1 VDDLP
6 DTHELRFALSQLR
19 NSSPGPDGLTA
30 NDLRDPAVTNA
41 VFALTRECWRQRRAP
56 TAFGAAVLCAL
67 PKKPEPKTW
76 DDYRGITLL
85 SVAGKL
91 LARVVY
97 NRARGAPIS
106 EMQHGFRQHN
116 STSEAMLV
124 LSLAMDEARRC
135 GFPLTIVFVDLQKAY
150 DSVSRSL
157 IWDTC
162 QKQGLSGVALD
173 LLKSMYEDQ
182 IFVRMGGNT
191 ATEPFRSE
199 VGLRQ
204 GCLLS
209 PMLFSWV
216 FDRVLRAAAK
226 RISGVPIQREDGT
239 QWRLKMRAYADDVAI
254 LSPNVWTAATDF
266 AAFDEEC
273 RRAGTISLS
282 KTKVIQMP
290 NRFSHHDPAPPPIAP
305 PLCTTPEE
313 QIFYV
318 LPSETSFSAEQVA
331 EIRDQPRLCGVNPV
345 ARRRTTGSSK
355 LHPAYRCPI
364 AGCDYCGPTGGANH
378 LRAHLDKGHDLRV
391 NVLSVPPQLTLEPVP
406 NLDGQGKLKCDV

>member
-1 VDDLP
+1 MLVRRVKVVVDDGTPPAATRARLNELCTIGSRLQPPERKTNRMPVPWMGVSDDLP

-19 NSSPGPDGLTA
+19 NSSPGPNG
-30 NDLRDPAVTNA
+30 
-41 VFALTRECWRQRRAP
+41 
-56 TAFGAAVLCAL
+56 
-67 PKKPEPKTW
+67 PE
-76 DDYRGITLL
+76 
-85 SVAGKL
+85 
-91 LARVVY
+91 
-97 NRARGAPIS
+97 
-106 EMQHGFRQHN
+106 
-116 STSEAMLV
+116 
-124 LSLAMDEARRC
+124 
-135 GFPLTIVFVDLQKAY
+135 
-150 DSVSRSL
+150 
-157 IWDTC
+157 
-162 QKQGLSGVALD
+162 
-173 LLKSMYEDQ
+173 
-182 IFVRMGGNT
+182 
-191 ATEPFRSE
+191 
-199 VGLRQ
+199 
-204 GCLLS
+204 
-209 PMLFSWV
+209 
-216 FDRVLRAAAK
+216 
-226 RISGVPIQREDGT
+226 
-239 QWRLKMRAYADDVAI
+239 DVAI

-273 RRAGTISLS
+273 RRA

-331 EIRDQPRLCGVNPV
+331 ELRDQPRLCGVNPV

-406 NLDGQGKLKCDV
+406 NLDGQGKLKCDVCAAAFTDIKGLKQHYTKRAAKGCRPAQTHAACP